1 MSIKI
6 MYFGYF
12 SDIVGKKKD
21 IVNAEKARIREIVDK
36 RILKLT
42 GGDFVVLVNGVPSRL
57 DSFVK
62 SGDEVKVLPHMGGG

>member
-21 IVNAEKARIREIVDK
+21 VVNVEKAMIRDIVDK

-42 GGDFVVLVNGVPSRL
+42 GGDFVVLVNGIPSRL